1 MFLDYVCHVNF
12 TLFQMYA
19 EQPQAFENFDFLD
32 HVYKL
37 EKALYD
43 LKQARR
49 AWYGRLKSYWK
60 WF

>member
-1 MFLDYVCHVNF
+1 MFLDYVCHFNF
-12 TLFQMYA
+12 TLFQMYV

-49 AWYGRLKSYWK
+49 AWYGRLKSY
-60 WF
+60 